1 MEVRIIAIVFF
12 QKNYN
17 TSIYL
22 YYRLFTTSKDDAVG
36 GIFHLSRKN
45 TIYSQIYQNNMDEDS
60 YKGADLISSVIGHP
74 NTAFTHTVAFG
85 DESMEY
91 KTCRVRH
98 FFYI

>member
-1 MEVRIIAIVFF
+1 
-12 QKNYN
+12 
-17 TSIYL
+17 
-22 YYRLFTTSKDDAVG
+22 
-36 GIFHLSRKN
+36 
-45 TIYSQIYQNNMDEDS
+45 MDEDS